1 MATGLILHPIED
13 LQPRQSADLK
23 TSEKQVQVL
32 LISRVPSTT
41 THVNFSLEWNF
52 PLKCRPSVPPLKDRG
67 VNWLH
72 FAIQI

>member
-41 THVNFSLEWNF
+41 THVNFSLE
-52 PLKCRPSVPPLKDRG
+52 
-67 VNWLH
+67 
-72 FAIQI
+72 